1 MLVDG
6 GEGEEEGAVED
17 GGEVGD
23 AVEDGNEKG
32 EAGDEADDELGEDGF
47 RDVFAGSGGGSVCCF
62 EDGEV
67 GEFYWGISSARW
79 VTTSGV
85 PTE

>member
-17 GGEVGD
+17 LGEIGN
-23 AVEDGNEKG
+23 AVEDGDEVAK
-32 EAGDEADDELGEDGF
+32 ACDEADDELGEDGF
-47 RDVFAGSGGGSVCCF
+47 GNVFARSGERSV
-62 EDGEV
+62 DAV
-67 GEFYWGISSARW
+67 ASWYKKLSYWGISSARW